1 MRIQNPLS
9 TRMSSL
15 SDRWAREIIGQ
26 LEIQTG
32 YGLALHLDVDLSLD
46 NHRAVRAWLQRA
58 IDRYVEDQ
66 DLFDQTK
73 RELQRAFPSSTPF

>member
-1 MRIQNPLS
+1 MRTQNPLQ

-15 SDRWAREIIGQ
+15 AERWAREIIGE
-26 LEIQTG
+26 LEIQSG
-32 YGLALHLDVDLSLD
+32 YGLAFYLDVDLALD

-66 DLFDQTK
+66 DLFDQIK
-73 RELQRAFPSSTPF
+73 RELRRAFP

>member
-1 MRIQNPLS
+1 MRIQNPLP

-15 SDRWAREIIGQ
+15 SDRWAREIIGE

-58 IDRYVEDQ
+58 IDRYVEEQ
-66 DLFDQTK
+66 DLFDQIK
-73 RELQRAFPSSTPF
+73 RELQRTFPS

>member
-1 MRIQNPLS
+1 MRMHNPLPK
-9 TRMSSL
+9 RMSSL
-15 SDRWAREIIGQ
+15 ADRWAREIIGE

-32 YGLALHLDVDLSLD
+32 YGLAFYLDVDLALD

-66 DLFDQTK
+66 DLFDQVK
-73 RELQRAFPSSTPF
+73 RDLQRAFP